1 MLRPA
6 RATATPSL
14 PAPSIAANRL
24 NCDAA
29 PDPNNPRDVHNGT
42 EETTGP
48 EPLPVAGSGPRGVA
62 DNATLAPD
70 TDTGNDH
77 AAGDDTEAKAVA
89 AGATGLAA
97 AATHSPPPPGETT
110 PPTNAPTTGASGA
123 LTGANT

>member
-24 NCDAA
+24 NCDTA

-48 EPLPVAGSGPRGVA
+48 EPLPMAGSGPRGAA
-62 DNATLAPD
+62 DGATLAPD
-70 TDTGNDH
+70 TGND
-77 AAGDDTEAKAVA
+77 AAADDTEAELVA

-97 AATHSPPPPGETT
+97 AATHSPPPAGETT
-110 PPTNAPTTGASGA
+110 PPTNAPTTAASGA
-123 LTGANT
+123 LTDANT

>member
-1 MLRPA
+1 MLRHA

-42 EETTGP
+42 EETIGP

-89 AGATGLAA
+89 AGATGLEA